1 LRNSLTITAVA
12 IVLGVSSG
20 TLSAYGLSKSAG
32 TKWARVLY
40 GLFVL
45 TIAMPYEI
53 IVIPLYLLLN
63 RFGLLNSDLGAGFAY
78 AGLVIPFTAVIMKG
92 FFDGF
97 PSDLI
102 EAARIDGANELRI
115 FWRIV
120 IPLVKGGV
128 IAVIIISIVYVWGD
142 VELGIIILTLPT
154 RLPLAVGMLNFAAQY
169 ETNNGA
175 LFAGL
180 TMAIVPVVSLY
191 LIFQRYVTRSLTLGA
206 VPVARPV

>member
-1 LRNSLTITAVA
+1 
-12 IVLGVSSG
+12 
-20 TLSAYGLSKSAG
+20 
-32 TKWARVLY
+32 
-40 GLFVL
+40 
-45 TIAMPYEI
+45 
-53 IVIPLYLLLN
+53 
-63 RFGLLNSDLGAGFAY
+63 
-78 AGLVIPFTAVIMKG
+78 VIPFTAVIMKG